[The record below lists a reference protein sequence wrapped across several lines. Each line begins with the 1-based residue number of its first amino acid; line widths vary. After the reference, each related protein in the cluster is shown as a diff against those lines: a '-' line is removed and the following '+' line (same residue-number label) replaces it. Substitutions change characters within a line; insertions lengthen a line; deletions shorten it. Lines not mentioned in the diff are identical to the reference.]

1 MLFSD
6 WPRAPG
12 FVCVGKMGLDVG
24 FPKSGFSRIGSD
36 FASTMVDFRSDAGPE
51 VLGDD

>member
-24 FPKSGFSRIGSD
+24 FPKSGFSIFSRIGSD
-36 FASTMVDFRSDAGPE
+36 FASIVVDFRSGA
-51 VLGDD
+51 